1 MNTSPLS
8 SGTPRRKIP
17 WTFVIAVILAVVLL
31 YLALRNVD
39 WDEMLTTLRS
49 GRVEFLAAGAA
60 SLVFAYLLRSLRWRV
75 LLTAE
80 KPLSVET
87 VFWGTWVGYLGN
99 AVLPARAGELIRSF
113 LIARR
118 GDLNVAYVLATA
130 VTERIFDA
138 IVLVLLV
145 FGSVFALPSVPD
157 WLTNASLVMGVVGI
171 VGIIALFLT
180 PRLEPFFRGIL
191 MRLPLPHGLR
201 EKLLDLMSR
210 FLVGMRAFQ
219 QPRRALFFTALTIV
233 IWSVDVIVAMCV
245 AGAFGM
251 TFTIPQ
257 TLLLLAALGLSSAAP
272 STPGYVG
279 IYQFVAVTV
288 LPPFGFTESQAI
300 AFILAFQAV
309 TYLMVLFWGGV
320 GLWRLN
326 VRRSELFTPQTAAES
341 SAITP

>member
-1 MNTSPLS
+1 MTSNTPP
-8 SGTPRRKIP
+8 TEAPRRKIP
-17 WTFVIAVILAVVLL
+17 WTFILAIVLALVLL

-39 WDEMLTTLRS
+39 WNEMLTTLRS

-118 GDLNVAYVLATA
+118 GELNVAYVLATA

-145 FGSVFALPSVPD
+145 FASLFALPSVPD
-157 WLTNASLVMGVVGI
+157 WLTNASIVMGVIGVIGI
-171 VGIIALFLT
+171 VALFLT
-180 PRLEPFFRGIL
+180 PRLEPFFRQIL
-191 MRLPLPHGLR
+191 LRLPLPTGLR
-201 EKLLDLMSR
+201 DKLLGLMSR

-219 QPRRALFFTALTIV
+219 QPRRALLFTGLTIV
-233 IWSVDVIVAMCV
+233 IWSIDVVVAMFV

-288 LPPFGFTESQAI
+288 LPPFGFSESQAI

-309 TYLMVLFWGGV
+309 TYLMVLFWGGI

-326 VRRSELFTPQTAAES
+326 VRRDELFAPQTTAES
-341 SAITP
+341 ATTTP